1 MPSPGPFKGRDAEPE
16 ATLER
21 FKDYIKTMDMVFSLS
36 QRINP
41 ATGTEIAWS
50 DTQKKHATGGGRYR
64 DEGSVHTCR

>member
-1 MPSPGPFKGRDAEPE
+1 MTGYMPSPGPFKGRDAEPE

-50 DTQKKHATGGGRYR
+50 DTQKKTCYR
-64 DEGSVHTCR
+64 WREVSR